1 MSVLKKDTG
10 EQKKEQVRFGITDK
24 DLLMILESFGS
35 NNDEDELL
43 DILDDILNN
52 RNEYIEE
59 RPTLELELPYDDTLD
74 VEIDE
79 YDTPRVII
87 IENEDTQCSRVV
99 IIDL

>member
-1 MSVLKKDTG
+1 MSILKKDTG
-10 EQKKEQVRFGITDK
+10 EQKKEQTRLGITDK
-24 DLLMILESFGS
+24 DLLTILESFGD
-35 NNDEDELL
+35 NDEDELL

-52 RNEYIEE
+52 RNEYIQE

-99 IIDL
+99 IIDI

>member
-1 MSVLKKDTG
+1 MT
-10 EQKKEQVRFGITDK
+10 
-24 DLLMILESFGS
+24 ILESFGS
-35 NNDEDELL
+35 NDDEDELL

-52 RNEYIEE
+52 RNEYIQE

-99 IIDL
+99 IIDI

>member
-1 MSVLKKDTG
+1 MT
-10 EQKKEQVRFGITDK
+10 
-24 DLLMILESFGS
+24 ILESFGD
-35 NNDEDELL
+35 NDEDELL

-52 RNEYIEE
+52 RNEYIQE

-99 IIDL
+99 IIDI

>member
-1 MSVLKKDTG
+1 
-10 EQKKEQVRFGITDK
+10 
-24 DLLMILESFGS
+24 MILESFGS